1 MAFYT
6 CLLNRLKFLKEKLYS
21 FYRDRTQDVVQ
32 KDLLGNN
39 KKKIP
44 VSKKLRSDLC
54 NMQNFMSVI
63 PKSMPFH
70 IMLPPT

>member
-39 KKKIP
+39 KKNTRKQEAE
-44 VSKKLRSDLC
+44 K
-54 NMQNFMSVI
+54 
-63 PKSMPFH
+63 
-70 IMLPPT
+70 

>member
-32 KDLLGNN
+32 KDLLGNKQ
-39 KKKIP
+39 KKNTRKQEAE
-44 VSKKLRSDLC
+44 K
-54 NMQNFMSVI
+54 
-63 PKSMPFH
+63 
-70 IMLPPT
+70 